1 MFDLGQVLVD
11 AKKTVEEHSAT
22 DMRFNHNY
30 AIFQRLIDVAD
41 RAKTDEEFH
50 QLILPDFDL
59 FCVAYIRL
67 DNRKPMFPSPWQTEA
82 AETF

>member
-22 DMRFNHNY
+22 DIRFNHNY

-41 RAKTDEEFH
+41 KSDSDEEFH
-50 QLILPDFDL
+50 TLVLKDFDL
-59 FCVAYIRL
+59 FCAAYIR
-67 DNRKPMFPSPWQTEA
+67 
-82 AETF
+82 